1 MQRKG
6 RGGERKE
13 RWPKA
18 PFVTLASMRVRMG
31 SLRHHLA
38 QTIWISRAIF
48 ASTQPQPQRKGHE
61 NEMKWQEMYRCG
73 VLLPRVVIDLLSV
86 RPSVSRSSPVSR
98 GRVGL
103 QSCSRGRG
111 ARRRRRRLISQE
123 VSGHS
128 GPGACASIART
139 AVRALPCQ
147 QRMPYLRRDTAN
159 GIFSLLKFE
168 R

>member
-1 MQRKG
+1 
-6 RGGERKE
+6 
-13 RWPKA
+13 
-18 PFVTLASMRVRMG
+18 MG

-61 NEMKWQEMYRCG
+61 NEMKWQERKCIAAAFFFPESG
-73 VLLPRVVIDLLSV
+73 VVIDP
-86 RPSVSRSSPVSR
+86 PSVSRSSPVSR

-111 ARRRRRRLISQE
+111 ARRRRRRRRLISQE

-128 GPGACASIART
+128 GPAWSMRKH
-139 AVRALPCQ
+139 ALQYVPCLANRGCHTSLEIQ
-147 QRMPYLRRDTAN
+147 QMKSFPC
-159 GIFSLLKFE
+159 
-168 R
+168 

>member
-18 PFVTLASMRVRMG
+18 PFVTLASICVRMG

-73 VLLPRVVIDLLSV
+73 VLLPRVVIDLLSLPSV
-86 RPSVSRSSPVSR
+86 RPVSRSSPVIR

-128 GPGACASIART
+128 GPAWGMRKH
-139 AVRALPCQ
+139 ALQYVPC
-147 QRMPYLRRDTAN
+147 LAN
-159 GIFSLLKFE
+159 RGYHTPLEIQA
-168 R
+168 